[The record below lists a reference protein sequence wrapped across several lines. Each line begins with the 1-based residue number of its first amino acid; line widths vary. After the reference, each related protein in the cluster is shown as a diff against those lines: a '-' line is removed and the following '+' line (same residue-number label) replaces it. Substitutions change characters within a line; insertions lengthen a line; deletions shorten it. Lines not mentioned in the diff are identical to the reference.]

1 MTNEKMGRATGPFPL
16 QAMQI
21 ANGTLRTHINT
32 RPQPS
37 DTARKIPDMRGAHK
51 AGLKPNDALS
61 ESPPQ
66 R

>member
-1 MTNEKMGRATGPFPL
+1 MGRATGPFLL

-21 ANGTLRTHINT
+21 ANGTLRADINALAH
-32 RPQPS
+32 PS
-37 DTARKIPDMRGAHK
+37 DIGRKNGDMRGAHK
-51 AGLKPNDALS
+51 AGVQPNDALS